1 MNLDFSTWKKYRLG
15 DLFEIKK
22 GKRLTA
28 EDQTEGFTPYI
39 GAIDSNN
46 GIANHIGQDAIHLGN
61 TISLSYNGSVGE
73 AFYQPVPFWATDDV
87 NVLYFRDE
95 NGALFNEKIAL
106 FICTVLRKEKY
117 RYCYGRKWTLEQMN
131 DTIIK
136 LPSINGKPDWKW
148 INDYVDGLH
157 SKPISTTKRKSDNI
171 SLDTASWKEFYL
183 YRIFIAGMGNGIDAV
198 MTTNDE
204 PKYNYVSR
212 DSNGNGVV
220 GFVDEIDGEI
230 PFPAGAMS
238 LALGGSYLG
247 SCFIQ
252 KKPFYTAQNVAVL
265 QEKVPLS
272 DHTKLFIA
280 ALIRNECKIKY
291 QAFGRELNAHFRKDF
306 TIKLPVLH
314 NENDIVIDETKE
326 FSEDGYIPDWEWMDN
341 YMKSL
346 PYSDRI

>member
-61 TISLSYNGSVGE
+61 TITLSYNGSVGE

-95 NGALFNEKIAL
+95 NGVLFNEKIAL

-136 LPSINGKPDWKW
+136 LPSINGNPDWKW

-183 YRIFIAGMGNGIDAV
+183 HRIFIAGMGNGIDAV

-220 GFVDEIDGEI
+220 GFVDEIDGEV

-238 LALGGSYLG
+238 LALGGSFLG

-306 TIKLPVLH
+306 TIKLPVLQD
-314 NENDIVIDETKE
+314 ENGIVFDDKKE
-326 FSEDGYIPDWEWMDN
+326 FSEEGYIPNWDWMDK
-341 YMKSL
+341 YMKLL